1 MRAKKRVTAFIMGVV
16 IALCAPADIFAVTG
30 ESRVIADPSNVEIVD
45 VSQKPEEE
53 ENTATVQVYTD
64 IEVSTSEDMI
74 LLSQMCR
81 LDTWSVDKRVILKN
95 DISLYDTGFVTI
107 PTFGG
112 YFEGRG
118 HTIRGITAKKGTSFV
133 GLFNITQPT
142 AVISDL
148 NVEGVLTPGDSS
160 MVIGGIV
167 GDNYGVIQNCSFAG
181 TIKGKDYIGGVAGFN
196 EAGASIVSCESF
208 GKISG
213 VHYTGGIC
221 GENAGGIAE
230 CINSADVNI
239 TVDDSSTSINDLS
252 IDSYRQSF
260 FSIVKGNENTKRE
273 NTTVVNGSI
282 DSGGIAGLSLGA
294 ISGCTNKGIIGY
306 EHVGY
311 NTGGIAGRS
320 SGYIYNCVNEGRIF
334 GRKDIGGIAGQAEPY
349 VQLDLTEDIISQIT
363 VNVNDL
369 HDLIDTT
376 LKDAGAASDTI
387 TMRLN
392 MVKSFA
398 DKALDDTHFLAMRA
412 EDVVDGV
419 MSSANEAMSRID
431 FIMSELDKEGGV
443 FDSLSASASDTKKTV
458 QQLVKAVDD
467 ADLSKYMTESDRDDY
482 EYAREQIQ
490 KAPED
495 YDAAKQKVEKPYE
508 YMFLDK
514 ELNEEDSSFKQSLNN
529 ADPPIEYPS
538 EVLSDVFPYD
548 ENGNRM
554 QWPGDYPFGE
564 AFDYYKGD
572 VSQYENI
579 AGVGHFDGNR
589 LISDFPDDYDRK
601 TAWYTCLKDAIR
613 SDRLDYELRTVSS
626 DAPEG
631 EIKKRVDDE
640 YMNNYNGNDRRNH
653 GDGGDYAEQM
663 AFYTKTLADLVDMY
677 SDELQDQERKDLKK
691 VAGYVRDTS
700 SDLEAAG
707 GGAREIVSN
716 LNGRSKITLPTL
728 GDDFHVRTSSLN
740 SNMQGISDNLGY
752 LNQELAGN
760 TDVLIDDLGAV
771 NDQFNKMMLLI
782 TDAIDG
788 ALDMD
793 YTTTYEDSSD
803 DVAETCIDGTVADC
817 VNNARVEGDLDVSGI
832 TGTMA
837 IEYEFDVE
845 SDITGI
851 KSDGL
856 NSTYLTKCVLRNNIN
871 NGYVRSE
878 KSCCGGIT
886 GLQEMGTVLG
896 CENYGN
902 IVSKSGDYVGGI
914 AGQSLSTI
922 KRCAANSI
930 ESGQAYIGG
939 IAGKGDDIFD
949 CFSIPNITNAAEC
962 FGAIAG
968 DVEENGII
976 KNNFFCSQELS
987 GIDRISYSGK
997 AEPVDYAD
1005 LLRMD
1010 GVPEGFDHFTV
1021 SFIVNDEEAGRI
1033 RVKYGDTLR
1042 LEDYP
1047 ELELSEGC
1055 YAKWETDIIRDIYSN
1070 VEISAEECRFLT
1082 TLAGDALRENGQS
1095 VLLVDGRFKDGDELD
1110 INKVMSVALPMK
1122 NVSEHYSVTI
1132 PKDGELSHLV
1142 RYQPQNME
1150 DDIAVYIKVGNDW
1163 RKTDTQEFGLY
1174 RTFESSGN
1182 QVELV
1187 ITETQTTD
1195 KKYIII
1201 AAAAGTILIL
1211 IILFIVIRG
1220 IRKRARVRKNRK
1232 KQTKDPDSKTSDK
1245 KKPDEKKPDEKGGEA
1260 QTQ

>member
-1 MRAKKRVTAFIMGVV
+1 MGAV
-16 IALCAPADIFAVTG
+16 IAFCTPLDIFAVTG
-30 ESRVIADPSNVEIVD
+30 ESRIAADPSSVEIVD

-53 ENTATVQVYTD
+53 EITATVQAYTD
-64 IEVSTSEDMI
+64 IEISTSEDMI
-74 LLSQMCR
+74 SLSQKCR

-95 DISLYDTGFVTI
+95 DISLYDCGFDTI

-112 YFEGRG
+112 YFEGQG
-118 HTIRGITAKKGTSFV
+118 YTIRGITAKKGTSFV

-181 TIKGKDYIGGVAGFN
+181 TIKGKDYIGGIAGFN
-196 EAGASIVSCESF
+196 EAGASIVGCESF
-208 GKISG
+208 GKIKG
-213 VHYTGGIC
+213 LHYTGGIC

-230 CINSADVNI
+230 CTNSASVNI
-239 TVDDSSTSINDLS
+239 TVDDTATSIND
-252 IDSYRQSF
+252 INVDSYRQSF
-260 FSIVKGNENTKRE
+260 FSLIKGNENTKKE
-273 NTTVVNGSI
+273 NSTVVNGSI

-294 ISGCTNKGIIGY
+294 ISGCTNKGTIGY

-320 SGYIYNCVNEGRIF
+320 SGYIVNCINEGRIF

-363 VNVNDL
+363 ANVNDL

-431 FIMSELDKEGGV
+431 FVMSELDKDGGV
-443 FDSLSASASDTKKTV
+443 FDKLSASGSDAKKTV
-458 QQLVKAVDD
+458 QQLIKAIDD
-467 ADLSKYMTESDRDDY
+467 TDLPKYMTDSDREDY
-482 EYAREQIQ
+482 EYAREQVQ
-490 KAPED
+490 LAPEE
-495 YDAAKQKVEKPYE
+495 YDEAKNKVEKPYDI
-508 YMFLDK
+508 MFLDK
-514 ELNEEDSSFKQSLNN
+514 ELNEDNSSFRQSLEN

-538 EVLSDVFPYD
+538 EALSDVYPYD
-548 ENGNRM
+548 ENGNRLE
-554 QWPGDYPFGE
+554 WPMAYPKGQ
-564 AFDYYKGD
+564 AFDYDMGD
-572 VSQYENI
+572 VSQYADI
-579 AGVGHFDGNR
+579 AGVAHFEDNR
-589 LISDFPDDYDRK
+589 LLSEFPNDQDRK
-601 TAWYTCLKDAIR
+601 TPWYTYLNDATY
-613 SDRLDYELRTVSS
+613 SDRVDYELRTVSP

-631 EIKKRVDDE
+631 EIRKRVDDE
-640 YMNNYNGNDRRNH
+640 YMNNYNGNARMNH
-653 GDGGDYAEQM
+653 GDGRDYEEQM
-663 AFYTKTLADLVDMY
+663 AFYIKTLADLADRY
-677 SDELQDQERKDLKK
+677 SDDLSAQERKDLKT
-691 VAGYVRDTS
+691 AAEYVKDTS

-707 GGAREIVSN
+707 SSAREIVSN
-716 LNGRSKITLPTL
+716 LNGRSKISLPTL
-728 GDDFHVRTSSLN
+728 GDDFHVRTNSLN

-760 TDVLIDDLGAV
+760 TDALIGDLGAV

-803 DVAETCIDGTVADC
+803 DVAESCIDGTVADC
-817 VNNARVEGDLDVSGI
+817 VNYARVEGDLDVSGI
-832 TGTMA
+832 SGTMA

-851 KSDGL
+851 KSDSL
-856 NSTYLTKCVLRNNIN
+856 NSTYLTKCVLRHNIN
-871 NGYVRSE
+871 NGYIRSE

-886 GLQEMGTVLG
+886 GLQEMGTVLK

-902 IVSKSGDYVGGI
+902 IVSRSGDYVGGI

-922 KRCAANSI
+922 KQSAANSM
-930 ESGQAYIGG
+930 ESGKAYIGG

-949 CFSIPNITNAAEC
+949 CYAIPDVTEAEERY
-962 FGAIAG
+962 GAIAG
-968 DVEENGII
+968 DVEESGII
-976 KNNFFCSQELS
+976 KNNFFCAKDLA

-997 AEPVDYAD
+997 AEPVDYRT
-1005 LLRMD
+1005 LLGME
-1010 GVPEGFDHFTV
+1010 GVPSGFDSFIV
-1021 SFIVNDEEAGRI
+1021 SFIMNDEEAGRI
-1033 RVKYGDTLR
+1033 RAGYADTITM
-1042 LEDYP
+1042 DKFP
-1047 ELELSEGC
+1047 EPELSEGC
-1055 YAKWETDIIRDIYSN
+1055 YAKWDTDVVTDISCN
-1070 VEISAEECRFLT
+1070 LEVHAEECRYLT

-1095 VLLVDGRFKDGDELD
+1095 VLLVDGRFKEGDELD
-1110 INKVMSVALPMK
+1110 INKVMSIALPMK

-1132 PKDGELSHLV
+1132 PKDGELNHLI
-1142 RYQPQNME
+1142 RYQPENG
-1150 DDIAVYIKVGNDW
+1150 DDETTIYVKVGNEW
-1163 RKTDTQEFGLY
+1163 RKTDTQQFGIY
-1174 RTFESSGN
+1174 RTFDTSGN

-1187 ITETQTTD
+1187 VTRTNTVD

-1201 AAAAGTILIL
+1201 AAASGTILIL
-1211 IILFIVIRG
+1211 IILIIVIRSIG
-1220 IRKRARVRKNRK
+1220 KRAGIRKNRK
-1232 KQTKDPDSKTSDK
+1232 KQRKDRDK
-1245 KKPDEKKPDEKGGEA
+1245 KDQENMDQDKKASKDQDP
-1260 QTQ
+1260 